1 MKPVMM
7 RESGREWDGVTG
19 SDCLRASLASVLEL
33 PIDEVPHFLGNP
45 DTARN
50 WPDALQDWLAGRG
63 LTLYSVAPSSD
74 LATTLAYMGQ
84 HWGGEFYLL
93 CGRSGED
100 YGHVVVGCGDAIV
113 HDPDPAVPRGSHGL
127 TGPVPTCG
135 RYVAVIIRK
144 ETDYASV
151 LARIPKTVGS
161 LANVARFGQSM

>member
-7 RESGREWDGVTG
+7 RESDREWDGVTG

-33 PIDEVPHFLGNP
+33 PLDEVPHFLGNP

-50 WPDALQDWLAGRG
+50 WPGELEYWLFGRG
-63 LTLYSVAPSSD
+63 LTVYPVAPSSD
-74 LATTLAYMGQ
+74 LAATLAYMGQ
-84 HWGGEFYLL
+84 RWAGDFYLL

-113 HDPDPAVPRGSHGL
+113 HDPDPGVPRGSHCL

-135 RYVAVIIRK
+135 KYVA
-144 ETDYASV
+144 
-151 LARIPKTVGS
+151 LAIQPLQS
-161 LANVARFGQSM
+161 SPARHKSAVRHRVQEGTCG